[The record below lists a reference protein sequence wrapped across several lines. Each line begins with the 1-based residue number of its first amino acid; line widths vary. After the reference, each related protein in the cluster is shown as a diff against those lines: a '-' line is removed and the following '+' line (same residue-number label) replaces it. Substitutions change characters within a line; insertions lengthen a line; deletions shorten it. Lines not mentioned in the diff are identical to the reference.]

1 MHYAFAS
8 LLMHAGHGMPVGH
21 VHASD
26 VLTLGGIAFALIGL
40 DWWAARR
47 GW

>member
-1 MHYAFAS
+1 MHNAFAS

-26 VLTLGGIAFALIGL
+26 VLTLGGIALSIVGL
-40 DWWAARR
+40 QWLADRK